1 MQRKPGDRC
10 SDFSRCFAHFAL
22 HSSLFASRGRE
33 SCCVGCATLRR
44 RERYQVVRKPT
55 GSVLHVLSHQRR
67 PDDQE
72 LRWKDPRSTR
82 RQRLAY
88 RESPQTLC
96 NHWLSGLPTKLSP
109 FPDKPPRSRKQAKT
123 SPVATSTV
131 RSTWSKE
138 YGRRRFNAACNP
150 HHDMLFEYR
159 ISNLESEIS
168 NLESC
173 SVSPHAHAISHH
185 LSHRDGDSPAS
196 IIQSTCPSV
205 MMYAQHRRKVVLSV
219 GLVMM
224 SPIIL
229 SVVVR

>member
-1 MQRKPGDRC
+1 MEGPTINKKTTTGLQGKSANTVQPL
-10 SDFSRCFAHFAL
+10 A
-22 HSSLFASRGRE
+22 
-33 SCCVGCATLRR
+33 VPPV
-44 RERYQVVRKPT
+44 YQ
-55 GSVLHVLSHQRR
+55 L
-67 PDDQE
+67 
-72 LRWKDPRSTR
+72 
-82 RQRLAY
+82 
-88 RESPQTLC
+88 
-96 NHWLSGLPTKLSP
+96 KLSP
-109 FPDKPPRSRKQAKT
+109 FPDNPPRSRKQAKT

-173 SVSPHAHAISHH
+173 SVSPHAHAVSHH
-185 LSHRDGDSPAS
+185 LSHCDGDSPAS